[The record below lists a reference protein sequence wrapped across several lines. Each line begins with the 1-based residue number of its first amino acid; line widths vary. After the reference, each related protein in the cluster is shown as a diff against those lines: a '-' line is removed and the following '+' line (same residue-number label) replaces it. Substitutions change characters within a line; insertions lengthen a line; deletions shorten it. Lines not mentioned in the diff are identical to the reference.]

1 LDALN
6 EVENLL
12 ASSVPKKEPKKNALV
27 ARSPRSTNLGL
38 KPFNK
43 ELEDLKNKMFKD
55 HHHALVRDFWG
66 KEIAIEVR
74 ELELTKAKIELQKLK
89 SKERQEHT

>member
-1 LDALN
+1 MDALH

-12 ASSVPKKEPKKNALV
+12 ASSIPKKEPKKNALV

-38 KPFNK
+38 NSFNK
-43 ELEDLKNKMFKD
+43 ELEDLKTKMFKD
-55 HHHALVRDFWG
+55 HALVRDFWG
-66 KEIAIEVR
+66 KEMAIEVR
-74 ELELTKAKIELQKLK
+74 GLELTKAKIELQKKK